1 MRRSDSQTVTII
13 SNSYQIIPN
22 YRENLE
28 NCLGKLAQHRDHWLF
43 IRSRE
48 HQNIWLCQ
56 VLYHQYLLHPDYFLI
71 TPIHQL
77 HHYWDWVC
85 EHHSISN
92 TQQKTYKDS
101 VMLSKMYFNTNSLRA
116 CARSSCYNTARKS
129 SRLAFV
135 PGIAFSPNHYWQDPR
150 KMGIFLPRQISKS
163 AYKCGPARWWQDPA
177 GHAGLPSVPGDCQHC
192 KQITLSFSCPTLTP
206 YQSEQS
212 KYLQHGRTVIWKII
226 TVQ

>member
-1 MRRSDSQTVTII
+1 MDCVDWSVIAGQNLTSSLIIILPSYFLSCPTYGGYFSPMRGSDSQTVTII
-13 SNSYQIIPN
+13 SNSYQIIAN
-22 YRENLE
+22 YRENLQD
-28 NCLGKLAQHRDHWLF
+28 CLGKLAQHRDHWLF
-43 IRSRE
+43 IRSGE

-56 VLYHQYLLHPDYFLI
+56 VLYHQYLLHRDYFLI

-92 TQQKTYKDS
+92 SQQKTYKDS

-135 PGIAFSPNHYWQDPR
+135 PGIAFSPNDYWQEER
-150 KMGIFLPRQISKS
+150 KMGIFFSKTNFEI
-163 AYKCGPARWWQDPA
+163 C
-177 GHAGLPSVPGDCQHC
+177 
-192 KQITLSFSCPTLTP
+192 I
-206 YQSEQS
+206 
-212 KYLQHGRTVIWKII
+212 
-226 TVQ
+226 